1 MLIAKPHRT
10 SDAMPATSLWHPSKR
25 YCHIVQ
31 VSDGPIGPVLSQVRS
46 VAGLLSKEKKV
57 LADVWKHR
65 LHKIHVELD
74 DTVQPDLH
82 LPGVVTPGLYEYLE
96 FIPLSDWDDRCAVIN
111 ALAAG
116 FTFMRTQVR
125 GLVIRTPDKIHRSV
139 GTRPHAS
146 GMKNEI
152 PPRRRRSRVIYRRL

>member
-10 SDAMPATSLWHPSKR
+10 SDAMPAMSLWHPSKR

-65 LHKIHVELD
+65 LDQVHVEFNYA
-74 DTVQPDLH
+74 VQPDFH
-82 LPGVVTPGLYEYLE
+82 LPSVITPWLDEYLE
-96 FIPLSDWDDRCAVIN
+96 LIPLPDWDDRCAVVN
-111 ALAAG
+111 TLTARFA
-116 FTFMRTQVR
+116 FVR
-125 GLVIRTPDKIHRSV
+125 
-139 GTRPHAS
+139 
-146 GMKNEI
+146 
-152 PPRRRRSRVIYRRL
+152 